1 MKGQNMRSVEVQI
14 LGQSYSIKTA
24 EEETYIK
31 SLAQYVDERLKEVY
45 KAAPNI
51 NHVKAAIMVAFG
63 IADELY
69 KMKMEKENMDKVLDE
84 KIKML
89 SGLLE

>member
-1 MKGQNMRSVEVQI
+1 
-14 LGQSYSIKTA
+14 
-24 EEETYIK
+24 
-31 SLAQYVDERLKEVY
+31 
-45 KAAPNI
+45 
-51 NHVKAAIMVAFG
+51 MVAFG